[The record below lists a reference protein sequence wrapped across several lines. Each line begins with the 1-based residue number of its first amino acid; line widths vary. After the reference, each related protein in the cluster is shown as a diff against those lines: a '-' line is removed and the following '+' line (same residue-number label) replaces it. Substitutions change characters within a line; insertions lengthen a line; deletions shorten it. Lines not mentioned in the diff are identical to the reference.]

1 MHAARLDAVAVGLK
15 DGRVLIAGGSPNNT
29 EATPVL
35 ASAEIYDP
43 GRKTFT
49 ATGSLTTARGG
60 ATGVL
65 LNDGRVLVFGG
76 SGCPPKSKSCT
87 PAEAGGNVTP
97 TAEIFDPATNTFT
110 PTGSL
115 VTSLGSA
122 NAVVMPDGRVF
133 VFALNTPVEA
143 YDPATGKFTNAGSLL
158 AKLGQ
163 TTATL
168 LPNGKVLV
176 TAQVFSLTAELFDPA
191 SGKST
196 AISVANMADLKDM
209 SGPPTATMLKNGQ
222 VLVAING
229 YLATYDPAT
238 NAFTEAGT
246 NTKPR
251 TWFGANATLLCDG
264 EVLFTGG
271 AIDSP
276 GLPVSAITGL
286 AGIYDLATG
295 FHLIH
300 SMLGTRINHSAT
312 LLPDGTV
319 LIAGGW
325 GSSSK
330 ESAVSSAELFIP

>member
-15 DGRVLIAGGSPNNT
+15 DGRVLIAGGSPNDT
-29 EATPVL
+29 EAGPVL

-43 GRKTFT
+43 VSKTFT

-87 PAEAGGNVTP
+87 PEATVGNVVAS
-97 TAEIFDPATNTFT
+97 AEIYDPASSTFT

-115 VTSLGSA
+115 TTRLVSA
-122 NAVVMPDGRVF
+122 NAVLMPDGRVF
-133 VFALNTPVEA
+133 VFGTDTVVQA
-143 YDPATGKFTNAGSLL
+143 YDPGTGQFTNAGSLL
-158 AKLGQ
+158 DKYGE

-176 TAQVFSLTAELFDPA
+176 TGDVLNLTAELFDPA

-196 AISVANMADLKDM
+196 AISLTTMADLKYM
-209 SGPPTATMLKNGQ
+209 SGPQTATMLKNGQ

-238 NAFTEAGT
+238 NSFTEAGT

-251 TWFGANATLLCDG
+251 TWIGATATLLSDG
-264 EVLFTGG
+264 GLFFAGG
-271 AIDSP
+271 SIE
-276 GLPVSAITGL
+276 SADLSSFSIANL
-286 AGIYDLATG
+286 AGIYDPATG

-300 SMLGTRINHSAT
+300 SMTGTRTYHSAT

-325 GSSSK
+325 GSSAN